1 VSAGLEVHGA
11 RKSFGSVQAVKNVSL
26 EIGANE
32 IVGLIGPN
40 GSGKTTLFN
49 CVSGFERLDAGRVI
63 WQGRDVTGWS
73 PNRRAR
79 AGLVRTFQHVMVFPE
94 DSVVANLSHALRCA
108 NPGGLTSIRRSSV
121 RGRRRASA
129 SVEEAAKQTAHIV
142 GLDQWV
148 SDDVSV
154 GELPHGVHRLLGVGM
169 ALAVNPRLL
178 MLDEPAA
185 GLHAQEVV
193 ALAGVLRHLHQSG
206 VSVLVID
213 HNMNFLL
220 ELCNRVVVL
229 DLGEKLMEGT
239 PAEVR
244 ADRRVISIYLGDRA
258 AGAAPPSL
266 AAAPRAAE
274 AAGGPAGP
282 VPPGTAPPVLD
293 IQDLYAGY
301 GPVTILREVSVRVD
315 DASVVTVLG
324 PNGAGKTTL
333 LRSISGAATVSS
345 GRIEYAGQRLNGRP
359 PSAIVALGVAHVLEG
374 RRVFASLT
382 VEENLRVAAA
392 DHSRHDVAA
401 SVAEAFETFPD
412 LARLRALRGN
422 QLSGG
427 QQQQLAIARAL
438 MSKPRLLLLDE
449 PSLGLS
455 PRLVEVMLG
464 VIQRIIEQ
472 RRVSVLIVEQVVWL
486 AKEIAERA
494 YVLERGRVVYEGAA
508 ADLDEEE
515 IAHLYFG
522 GAADRAG

>member
-11 RKSFGSVQAVKNVSL
+11 RKSFGSVQAVKDVSL
-26 EIGANE
+26 EIGPNE

-63 WQGRDVTGWS
+63 WQGRDVTRWS

-108 NPGGLTSIRRSSV
+108 HAGGLTSI

-129 SVEEAAKQTAHIV
+129 SVEEAAKRTAHIV

-148 SDDVSV
+148 SDDVAV

-213 HNMNFLL
+213 HNMNFML
-220 ELCNRVVVL
+220 ELCDRVVVL

-244 ADRRVISIYLGDRA
+244 ADRRVIAIYLGDRA
-258 AGAAPPSL
+258 AGVTQPRPVAAT
-266 AAAPRAAE
+266 PRAEE
-274 AAGGPAGP
+274 AADEPADS
-282 VPPGTAPPVLD
+282 APPVLD
-293 IQDLYAGY
+293 IRDLSAGY
-301 GPVTILREVSVRVD
+301 GPVTILRDVSLRVD

-345 GRIEYAGQRLNGRP
+345 GRIDYAGQRLNGRP

-392 DHSRHDVAA
+392 DHSRHDLAA

-427 QQQQLAIARAL
+427 QQQQLAIARGL

-464 VIQRIIEQ
+464 VIQKIIEQ

-494 YVLERGRVVYEGAA
+494 YVLEQGRVVYEGAA

-522 GAADRAG
+522 GGAASRAG